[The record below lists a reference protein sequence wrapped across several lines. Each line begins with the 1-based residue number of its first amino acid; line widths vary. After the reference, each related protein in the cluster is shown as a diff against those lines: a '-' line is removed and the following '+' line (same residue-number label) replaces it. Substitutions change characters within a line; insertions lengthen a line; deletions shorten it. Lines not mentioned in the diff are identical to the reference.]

1 MQTCSELTAPWQTR
15 EVPPDV
21 DPYRRTLLGRWIRER
36 RVAMGLGVEDAAR
49 AAHVA
54 KNTWRSAELGQPV
67 RDGNLG
73 RIEAALHWRPGTVLG
88 ALEGQIDE
96 PPTAVPPA
104 DDAVPVGTGV
114 DPLDLS
120 DLTPEDQ
127 AYIRGLAER
136 LRQQRGE

>member
-1 MQTCSELTAPWQTR
+1 
-15 EVPPDV
+15 
-21 DPYRRTLLGRWIRER
+21 
-36 RVAMGLGVEDAAR
+36 MGLGVEDAAR
-49 AAHVA
+49 AANVA
-54 KNTWRSAELGQPV
+54 KGTWRSAEAGQPV

-73 RIEAALHWRPGTVLG
+73 RIEAALHWRPGSVLG
-88 ALEGQIDE
+88 ALDGSLDHE
-96 PPTAVPPA
+96 PTTVPIHA
-104 DDAVPVGTGV
+104 DSVPVGTGV